1 MNSRI
6 SLPALDGASWRR
18 RFVAIARQAEAAGP
32 RPPAPAG
39 VRIRPRLHGAAGD
52 RRLGAAFARS

>member
-1 MNSRI
+1 MNSRN
-6 SLPALDGASWRR
+6 SSPALDGASWRR

-39 VRIRPRLHGAAGD
+39 LRIRLRQHGAAGD
-52 RRLGAAFARS
+52 RRFGVRS

>member
-1 MNSRI
+1 MNSRN
-6 SLPALDGASWRR
+6 SAPALGASWRR

-39 VRIRPRLHGAAGD
+39 LRIRLRLHGAAGD
-52 RRLGAAFARS
+52 RRLGARS